1 MAPRNLPDLPMSSP
15 IEPQSRT
22 ISDAEHGLR
31 LDQAMAELFQD
42 YSRSRLAAWIKSGRA
57 TIDGAEARPRQIVA
71 SGQTITLI
79 PEPELRTDAEAESID
94 LDVVFE
100 DAHVLVINKP
110 AGLVVHP
117 GAGNPGGTL
126 MNALLHHDPK
136 LRELPRAGIVHRL
149 DKDTSGCLVIA
160 KNLPAHTSLVSQ
172 LAEREV
178 SRRYLAL
185 VYGEIIAGGRIDKP
199 IDRNPRDRLR
209 QAVRE
214 DGKEAV
220 THYRVS
226 ERFKNFTLLE
236 CQLETGRTHQ
246 IRVHLAHI
254 RHGIVGDPLYGLGL
268 RLPKAASEALITT
281 LRGFKRQALHA
292 AKLEFDHPKSKKLIS
307 VSAPLPEDF
316 EQLLT
321 AIRAG

>member
-1 MAPRNLPDLPMSSP
+1 MSNPTSP
-15 IEPQSRT
+15 TSS
-22 ISDAEHGLR
+22 SDVEALTRVVSDTEHGLR
-31 LDQAMAELFQD
+31 LDQAMAEMFPD
-42 YSRSRLAAWIKSGRA
+42 YSRSRLTAWIKSGRA
-57 TIDGAEARPRQIVA
+57 TIDGVTAKPKQAVA
-71 SGQTITLI
+71 TGQRITLL
-79 PEPELRTDAEAESID
+79 PEPEAQTDAEAESIA

-149 DKDTSGCLVIA
+149 DKETSGCLVIA

-172 LAEREV
+172 LAEREI
-178 SRRYLAL
+178 SRRYQAL
-185 VYGEIIAGGRIDKP
+185 VYGEIIAGGRIDAP

-214 DGKEAV
+214 DGREAV
-220 THYRVS
+220 THYRVA
-226 ERFKNFTLLE
+226 ERLKNFTLLE

-268 RLPKAASEALITT
+268 RLPKGASPELIEA

-292 AKLEFDHPKSKKLIS
+292 AKLEFEHPKTHKLVS
-307 VSAPLPEDF
+307 VEAPLPADF
-316 EQLLT
+316 QMLLA

>member
-1 MAPRNLPDLPMSSP
+1 MSSATP
-15 IEPQSRT
+15 PTEIEPQTR
-22 ISDAEHGLR
+22 IVSDSEHGLR
-31 LDQAMAELFQD
+31 LDQAMAELFPD
-42 YSRSRLAAWIKSGRA
+42 YSRSRLTAWIKSGRA
-57 TIDGAEARPRQIVA
+57 TIDGVEAKPKQAVTT
-71 SGQTITLI
+71 GQRITLI
-79 PEPELRTDAEAESID
+79 PEPEAQTDALAESIA

-100 DAHVLVINKP
+100 DNHVLVINKP

-149 DKDTSGCLVIA
+149 DKETSGCLVIA

-172 LAEREV
+172 LAEREI
-178 SRRYLAL
+178 SRRYQAL
-185 VYGEIIAGGRIDKP
+185 VYGEMIAGGRIDKP
-199 IDRNPRDRLR
+199 IDRNPYDRLR

-214 DGKEAV
+214 DGKEAI
-220 THYRVS
+220 THYRVA
-226 ERFKNFTLLE
+226 ERLKNFTLLE

-268 RLPKAASEALITT
+268 KLPKGASPELIQT

-292 AKLEFDHPKSKKLIS
+292 AKLEFEHPKTHKLIS
-307 VSAPLPEDF
+307 VEAPLPADF
-316 EQLLT
+316 QALLA